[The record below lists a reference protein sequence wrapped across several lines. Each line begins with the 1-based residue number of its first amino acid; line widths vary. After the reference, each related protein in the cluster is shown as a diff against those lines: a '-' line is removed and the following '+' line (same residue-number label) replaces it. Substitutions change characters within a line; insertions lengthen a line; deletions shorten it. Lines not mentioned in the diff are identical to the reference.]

1 MVKYLRH
8 ALSSVELLNVL
19 SRLVQLIEIMNEAIS
34 SRLSEPFE
42 IQGDICI
49 DLETCQLLRD
59 DVTLIRLLYARLTV
73 HANK

>member
-1 MVKYLRH
+1 MRR

-49 DLETCQLLRD
+49 DLDTCQLLRD
-59 DVTLIRLLYARLTV
+59 DVTLKSDCYTRV
-73 HANK
+73 